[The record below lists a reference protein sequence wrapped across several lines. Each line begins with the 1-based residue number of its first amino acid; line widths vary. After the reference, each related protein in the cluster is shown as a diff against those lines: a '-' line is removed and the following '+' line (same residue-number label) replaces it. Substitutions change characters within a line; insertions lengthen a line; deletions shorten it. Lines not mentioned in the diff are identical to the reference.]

1 MSAAFN
7 NQPSAS
13 PPPNQNRELL
23 SALTSGGNDRAV
35 GLRTRRAVFNA
46 SRELQ
51 AGRAIG
57 RRNLFIA
64 LLTAGTVT
72 LLLLPAIWSGL
83 NEILSGASL
92 VGMPVMLVALGMML
106 FSGVGAAL
114 FLLRDDRRLSRSA
127 RHPRG

>member
-7 NQPSAS
+7 NQPSAGAS
-13 PPPNQNRELL
+13 SADRELL

-46 SRELQ
+46 SREMQ

-64 LLTAGTVT
+64 LLTAGAVT

-83 NEILSGASL
+83 NELLSGATL
-92 VGMPVMLVALGMML
+92 VDMPVMLAALGMML

-114 FLLRDDRRLSRSA
+114 FLLRDDRRVSRSA